1 MSVCDDYENG
11 ECPDCGEPIP
21 KDATSGDEC
30 VNCGH
35 VFWEYVDIGDQS

>member
-1 MSVCDDYENG
+1 MPDNALLAAYPDQ

-21 KDATSGDEC
+21 DTAVEGDEC

-35 VFWEYVDIGDQS
+35 VFSTPREED